1 VRHVFSEHNRTDSP
15 LRAATRTARLLLSL
29 AGATMHHAEQAARAL
44 GSEEELLVASATSL
58 RQAGLANGLVR
69 RMVSFREKDSHKEL
83 HEKLSKRGGEVI
95 VYGEE
100 RYPRRLRAIPDA
112 PAALFVRG
120 SLPPDSVP
128 VVAII
133 GSRRCTPEG
142 LRFALELGE
151 DLAQGGLAVVSG
163 LARGIDSAALSGCL
177 RRRAPAVG
185 VLGSGLDFVY
195 PPENRDLF
203 EQIATEG
210 ALLTEFPLGMRP
222 AKHLFPRRNRLISGL
237 SEGVLVVEASD
248 RSGTLITVDHAIDQN
263 RVVMAVPGAVGGP
276 FSRGTNRLIRDGA
289 QVILSPEDVYV
300 SIGLPSPSPPREET
314 VVSTLSGFDA
324 RVFELCADRASTAD
338 TIAWRTQAAV
348 NEILRSLARLET
360 QGLVK
365 RFSGG
370 RFLAIRD
377 SWREKK
383 SPRRE

>member
-1 VRHVFSEHNRTDSP
+1 VRHVYSENNQTGSG
-15 LRAATRTARLLLSL
+15 LRAEVREARLLLSL
-29 AGATMHHAEQAARAL
+29 AGATMRHAQQAARVL
-44 GSEEELLVASATSL
+44 GSEEELFGATVTTL
-58 RQAGLANGLVR
+58 REAEFGNGLVKR
-69 RMVSFREKDSHKEL
+69 VLSIRENGAHR
-83 HEKLSKRGGEVI
+83 KLEDDLAKRGGKVVVHGEVD
-95 VYGEE
+95 
-100 RYPRRLRAIPDA
+100 YPCRLRAIPDA
-112 PAALFVRG
+112 PAALYVRG
-120 SLPPDSVP
+120 SLPPDSQP

-142 LRFALELGE
+142 LRFALEIGE
-151 DLAQGGLAVVSG
+151 DLAQGGVAIVSG
-163 LARGIDSAALSGCL
+163 LARGIDSAALRGCL
-177 RRRAPAVG
+177 RRNTPAVG

-203 EQIATEG
+203 DQIGKEG
-210 ALLTEFPLGMRP
+210 ALLTEFPLGIRP
-222 AKHLFPRRNRLISGL
+222 TKHLFPRRNRLISGL

-289 QVILSPEDVYV
+289 QVILSPNDVFV
-300 SIGLPSPSPPREET
+300 SIGIPSPTLARKERKTAE
-314 VVSTLSGFDA
+314 LSGFDA

-338 TIAWRTQAAV
+338 TIAWRTQASI
-348 NEILRSLARLET
+348 NQILGSLARLET

-377 SWREKK
+377 S
-383 SPRRE
+383 